1 MSKDLKDLSKISDF
15 ENIFEF
21 ELNEVLTWGNNDR
34 EKREVIHQSAYSEIP
49 KRLSTENYVWGF
61 KIYFTKNKN
70 SKHRCD
76 VDNIPKLI
84 LDSFSKKL
92 VEEDN
97 SKVEE
102 AGLYE
107 DDSLEYVKFIEVY
120 GDLGEEDKVLIE
132 VYRKKIRKNK
142 EV

>member
-1 MSKDLKDLSKISDF
+1 MYGALKFILLK
-15 ENIFEF
+15 
-21 ELNEVLTWGNNDR
+21 T
-34 EKREVIHQSAYSEIP
+34 
-49 KRLSTENYVWGF
+49 
-61 KIYFTKNKN
+61 KN
-70 SKHRCD
+70 SKHRYD

>member
-1 MSKDLKDLSKISDF
+1 MYGALKFILLK
-15 ENIFEF
+15 
-21 ELNEVLTWGNNDR
+21 T
-34 EKREVIHQSAYSEIP
+34 
-49 KRLSTENYVWGF
+49 
-61 KIYFTKNKN
+61 KN
-70 SKHRCD
+70 SKHRYD

-120 GDLGEEDKVLIE
+120 GDLGEEDKVLVE
-132 VYRKKIRKNK
+132 VYGKGA
-142 EV
+142 